1 MAPVWPTRTLAARA
15 AGGPVWRATGGGRR
29 MMRPADSAAMKRDR
43 RAGLGPRREATSRT
57 VAALAKPRVVG
68 LGLLCLVVAVGLAL
82 AAHAATDLVAGK
94 PNLFA
99 TGFVMG
105 VGVACVPWLLW
116 TAITS
121 VDGSWSWRVGADAE
135 RWTAEELA
143 RLGPGWQIE
152 HHLVFTGTRRGER
165 WYSDIDHVAVG
176 PPGVLAVSTKW
187 TGDDW
192 DLDQPE
198 VHPRI
203 RAAADQ
209 LEKNVRR
216 LEGFLH
222 QAVPAARIIPLLV
235 CWGPG
240 VHPARD
246 GRVIRVGEV
255 RVVSGVQ
262 ADLWRPL
269 LSAERLNPEQVT
281 ELAEAVRRWIA
292 KHEDWRA
299 GQPDEAGRTTA
310 MVSHTRR
317 FAVAATVMSAVSS
330 GTLLLAAMNDSFD
343 QQAGSV
349 LRAAG
354 GTPTTVM
361 ILSPVAFCLLAV
373 SLCWRTG
380 RRLESAA
387 ARRHLP
393 TGLVGACAVA
403 SLVIWPLVL
412 GGVVLTHQP

>member
-1 MAPVWPTRTLAARA
+1 
-15 AGGPVWRATGGGRR
+15 
-29 MMRPADSAAMKRDR
+29 MKSDR

-57 VAALAKPRVVG
+57 VAALAKPRVIG
-68 LGLLCLVVAVGLAL
+68 LGVLCLVLVVVLAL
-82 AAHAATDLVAGK
+82 AAQAATDLVGGK
-94 PNLFA
+94 PNSFV
-99 TGFVMG
+99 TGFIMG
-105 VGVACVPWLLW
+105 IGVACVPWLFW

-143 RLGPGWQIE
+143 RLGPAWQVE

-187 TGDDW
+187 TADEW

-198 VHPRI
+198 LHPRV

-209 LEKNVRR
+209 LQKNVRR

-222 QAVPAARIIPLLV
+222 QAVPVARIIPLLV

-240 VHPARD
+240 VRPARD
-246 GRVIRVGEV
+246 AGVVRVGEV

-262 ADLWRPL
+262 ADHWRPL
-269 LSAERLNPEQVT
+269 LSSERLNPDQIM

-292 KHEDWRA
+292 RHEDWRA
-299 GQPDEAGRTTA
+299 KQPHEARRTAGMARLTGRL
-310 MVSHTRR
+310 
-317 FAVAATVMSAVSS
+317 AVAAILMSAVSS
-330 GTLLLAAMNDSFD
+330 GTLLVSAMNDSFD
-343 QQAGSV
+343 REAGRV
-349 LRAAG
+349 
-354 GTPTTVM
+354 
-361 ILSPVAFCLLAV
+361 LLAV
-373 SLCWRTG
+373 GGAPTMAMILGSPAFGLFAVALWLHTRT
-380 RRLESAA
+380 RLESAA
-387 ARRHLP
+387 ARQQLP
-393 TGLVGACAVA
+393 TRLVRAGAVA

-412 GGVVLTHQP
+412 AGVVITHQG